1 MDIEKI
7 EFESTEKALAF
18 TEAIDL
24 INETSKR
31 LKIGYQLIDN
41 GVAYYCFNKAEGKPV
56 WNIY

>member
-7 EFESTEKALAF
+7 EFESTEKALVF

-31 LKIGYQLIDN
+31 LKIGYELIEN
-41 GVAYYCFNKAEGKPV
+41 QVAYYCFNKAEGKPV
-56 WNIY
+56 